1 MLLGNEINPPTHS
14 THMSPNWMCGSG
26 KEEALNPAL
35 LSRISLSIMDDETR
49 MLRAVV
55 KATGPPFKCHKI
67 SMEASPPRRENGA
80 LGLFKQGV
88 KPCGCVVIKPCNSDW
103 DSDPGTKQTGTWT
116 HILLAE
122 IVPLVSGFNEAQ
134 VFDVL
139 LQKEFSERQ
148 KTIDKFI

>member
-1 MLLGNEINPPTHS
+1 
-14 THMSPNWMCGSG
+14 MCGSG

-35 LSRISLSIMDDETR
+35 FSRISLSIVDDETR

-67 SMEASPPRRENGA
+67 SVEASPPRQENEA

-88 KPCGCVVIKPCNSDW
+88 KPCGCVVIKPRNSDW
-103 DSDPGTKQTGTWT
+103 DSDPGTKQTGTCT

-122 IVPLVSGFNEAQ
+122 IAPLVSGFNEAQ

-139 LQKEFSERQ
+139 LQKEFSESQ